1 MTTTARQAKIALT
14 DVIQRYS
21 HITGFTAH
29 HIELCEEILTES
41 LPEEAAENFL
51 SVLNSVSRDV
61 STNIAMTRNVFR
73 ELSREDECEHLGT
86 SPQ

>member
-1 MTTTARQAKIALT
+1 MTTTPHQARIALI
-14 DVIQRYS
+14 DVIERYS
-21 HITGFTAH
+21 QLRSFTAQ

-61 STNIAMTRNVFR
+61 SANTTMTRNVFR
-73 ELSREDECEHLGT
+73 ELGRADECEHLGT
-86 SPQ
+86 NPQ